1 MLKRLFDLVLSGS
14 ALFFLAIPMV
24 FLALLIRLKLGSPV
38 FFTQV
43 RPGRDGKLF
52 KLVKFRTMLDT
63 RDAEGNLLPDEERIS
78 EFGLMLRRT
87 SLDELPELWNIL
99 KGDMSFVGPRPL
111 LTQYLPLYSKE
122 QARRHDVSPGLTG
135 LAQINGRNDL
145 SWDDRFAMDVW
156 YVDKPFLLA
165 GSQDPDA
172 DFHQSVSRRWRQQ
185 GRATRSAQADSSRD
199 RMPIHLRERSNHRRQ
214 LAFSPDNLMCAR
226 RSSPKDVAVSARA
239 RTQCRRRPIETRIE
253 VPDALFRR
261 RPSEG
266 NRRCA

>member
-1 MLKRLFDLVLSGS
+1 MRLVEFQKMLKRLFDLTLSGS
-14 ALFFLAIPMV
+14 ALFFLAIPMA

-63 RDAEGNLLPDEERIS
+63 RDAQDNLLPDEQRIS
-78 EFGLMLRRT
+78 QFGLMLRKT

-156 YVDKPFLLA
+156 YVDNRSLWLDFKILMQTFTKVFRGDGVSKEGHAIGA
-165 GSQDPDA
+165 GGFFMGSNA
-172 DFHQSVSRRWRQQ
+172 
-185 GRATRSAQADSSRD
+185 GTSSRT
-199 RMPIHLRERSNHRRQ
+199 E
-214 LAFSPDNLMCAR
+214 
-226 RSSPKDVAVSARA
+226 
-239 RTQCRRRPIETRIE
+239 
-253 VPDALFRR
+253 
-261 RPSEG
+261 
-266 NRRCA
+266 

>member
-156 YVDKPFLLA
+156 YVDNRSFWLDLKILMRTFTKVFRGDGVSKEGHAIGA
-165 GSQDPDA
+165 GGFFTGSNA
-172 DFHQSVSRRWRQQ
+172 D
-185 GRATRSAQADSSRD
+185 T
-199 RMPIHLRERSNHRRQ
+199 
-214 LAFSPDNLMCAR
+214 
-226 RSSPKDVAVSARA
+226 
-239 RTQCRRRPIETRIE
+239 
-253 VPDALFRR
+253 
-261 RPSEG
+261 PSG
-266 NRRCA
+266 TK